1 MLPFNTLRLH
11 SQSAL
16 TKSDGAFFKIAF
28 TKDGL
33 LLYSNLNNA
42 MFLLMHKD
50 MSTSA
55 HRLLVGSVE
64 KIRFSNADDPVCL
77 DEDRRVNSRAAFP
90 WRL

>member
-16 TKSDGAFFKIAF
+16 IKSDGAFFKIAL

-33 LLYSNLNNA
+33 LLYNNLNNA
-42 MFLLMHKD
+42 MFLLMHND
-50 MSTSA
+50 MITSA
-55 HRLLVGSVE
+55 HRLLVGMVE
-64 KIRFSNADDPVCL
+64 KNWFSNADDPVYL
-77 DEDRRVNSRAAFP
+77 GEDRRVNNRAAFP